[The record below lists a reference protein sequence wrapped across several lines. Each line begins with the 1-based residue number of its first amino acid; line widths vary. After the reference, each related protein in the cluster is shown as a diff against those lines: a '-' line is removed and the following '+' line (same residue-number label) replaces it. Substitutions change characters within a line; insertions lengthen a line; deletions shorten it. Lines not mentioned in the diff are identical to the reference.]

1 MRGTLFAFGAL
12 ILASAAAHADT
23 RTGLRAAFAER
34 LETITSSVDGVVGY
48 TVVDLK
54 TGDRFERQQA
64 DVFPTASTIKL
75 AMLYELVGRPTRSVC
90 RWTTFGRSIGG
101 TRWEARACCSS

>member
-1 MRGTLFAFGAL
+1 MKRLLLVFGAL
-12 ILASAAAHADT
+12 MLVPAAAPADT
-23 RTGLRAAFAER
+23 RAGLKAAFAER
-34 LETITSSVDGVVGY
+34 LEAIASSVDGAVGY